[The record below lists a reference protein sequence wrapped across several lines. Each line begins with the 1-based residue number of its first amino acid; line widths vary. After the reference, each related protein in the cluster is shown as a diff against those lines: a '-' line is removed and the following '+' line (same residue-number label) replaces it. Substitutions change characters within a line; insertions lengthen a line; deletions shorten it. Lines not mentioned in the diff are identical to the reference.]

1 MAHVIRST
9 QSIHLACSESREGPQ
24 YGGSEISEPP
34 STTCANIGHSRS
46 TNELARSR
54 NFRSKTQFMANFSPP
69 LENLGARWTAI
80 TNRRKLLIRVG
91 KAAVKISDARMTA
104 FELLAECIHK
114 KNEKFQIFANH
125 P

>member
-1 MAHVIRST
+1 
-9 QSIHLACSESREGPQ
+9 
-24 YGGSEISEPP
+24 
-34 STTCANIGHSRS
+34 
-46 TNELARSR
+46 
-54 NFRSKTQFMANFSPP
+54 MANFSPS

-114 KNEKFQIFANH
+114 KTKNSTKFSPIILDICMVGEGCQNALFAMLVRFYGSNL
-125 P
+125 